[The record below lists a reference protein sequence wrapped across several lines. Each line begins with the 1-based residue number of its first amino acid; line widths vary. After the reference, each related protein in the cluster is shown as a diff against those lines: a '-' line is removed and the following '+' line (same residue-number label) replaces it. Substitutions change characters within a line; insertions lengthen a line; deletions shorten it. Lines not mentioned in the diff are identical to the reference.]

1 MKKNSFSE
9 IFYKNAGYL
18 AVSLISLAYIAGSF
32 IMISETGKTIYEIIA
47 GGIISMIVGILING
61 VFRSLGLR
69 RGEEDE
75 RTISTT
81 SLYAQTIDS
90 VVCHIDK
97 LQDFCDMEN
106 TRALSNIRKKILA
119 RVGIS
124 YNDCFD
130 ELGVVKSFDYEL
142 YSDEQI
148 ENAKPRKRRKY
159 LKINKARRR
168 AYDKAVNVKIKL
180 LSPAIL
186 TSDSVK
192 ENDPFN
198 FGKSKKEYSSQ
209 QNASDVISRVVMAVI
224 FGYFGVSLA
233 SEINIA
239 LLIWNTMQIVMY
251 IASGVVQM
259 YSTYS
264 WIVNDHRV
272 GVIKKIDCLQKFK
285 LYAEHMG
292 IDTKA

>member
-1 MKKNSFSE
+1 MKKTTFSE

-18 AVSLISLAYIAGSF
+18 AVLLISLAYIAGSF
-32 IMISETGKTIYEIIA
+32 LLISSTGKTVYEILA
-47 GGIISMIVGILING
+47 GGVISLIVGILING

-75 RTISTT
+75 RTLST
-81 SLYAQTIDS
+81 SNLYAQTIDS

-97 LQDFCDMEN
+97 LQDFCDLEN
-106 TRALSNIRKKILA
+106 IRALSTVRKKILA
-119 RVGIS
+119 RAGMKYS
-124 YNDCFD
+124 DCFD
-130 ELGVVKSFDYEL
+130 ESGVLKSFDYEL
-142 YSDEQI
+142 YSDEEI
-148 ENAKPRKRRKY
+148 ELASKRKRRKY
-159 LKINKARRR
+159 LKINRQRKR

-180 LSPAIL
+180 LSPAVL
-186 TSDSVK
+186 TSDDAK

-209 QNASDVISRVVMAVI
+209 QNVADVASRIIMAII

-233 SEINIA
+233 SEINVA
-239 LLIWNTMQIVMY
+239 LLIWNTIQIAMY

-259 YSTYS
+259 YATYT

-285 LYAEHMG
+285 IYAERE
-292 IDTKA
+292 TNN

>member
-1 MKKNSFSE
+1 MKKNTFAE

-18 AVSLISLAYIAGSF
+18 AVVLVSLAYIAGSF
-32 IMISETGKTIYEIIA
+32 LLISATGKTVYEILA

-75 RTISTT
+75 RTIST
-81 SLYAQTIDS
+81 SNLYEKTIDS
-90 VVCHIDK
+90 IVCHIDK

-106 TRALSNIRKKILA
+106 VRALSTIRKKILA
-119 RVGIS
+119 RAGMKYS
-124 YNDCFD
+124 ECFD
-130 ELGVVKSFDYEL
+130 ENGIVKSFDYEM
-142 YSDEQI
+142 YSDTEI
-148 ENAKPRKRRKY
+148 EMASRRKRRKY
-159 LKINKARRR
+159 LKINRIRKR

-180 LSPAIL
+180 LSPAVL
-186 TSDSVK
+186 TSDDAK
-192 ENDPFN
+192 ENDPFD

-209 QNASDVISRVVMAVI
+209 QSAADVISRIIMAII

-233 SEINIA
+233 SEINVA
-239 LLIWNTMQIVMY
+239 LLVWNTMQIAMY

-259 YSTYS
+259 YSTYT

-285 LYAEHMG
+285 LYAEKS
-292 IDTKA
+292 I

>member
-1 MKKNSFSE
+1 MKKNSFAE

-18 AVSLISLAYIAGSF
+18 AVLLISLAYIAGSF
-32 IMISETGKTIYEIIA
+32 IMISATGKTVYEIIA
-47 GGIISMIVGILING
+47 GGIISLIVGILING

-75 RTISTT
+75 KTVST
-81 SLYAQTIDS
+81 SNLYVETIDS

-124 YNDCFD
+124 YSDCFD
-130 ELGVVKSFDYEL
+130 EAGVVKSFDYEL
-142 YSDEQI
+142 YSDEEI
-148 ENAKPRKRRKY
+148 EKSSKRKRRKY
-159 LKINKARRR
+159 LKINKLRKQ
-168 AYDKAVNVKIKL
+168 AYEKAVNVKIKL

-209 QNASDVISRVVMAVI
+209 QNAADVISRVVMAII
-224 FGYFGVSLA
+224 FGYFGVTLA
-233 SEINIA
+233 SEINVA

-259 YSTYS
+259 YATYS

-285 LYAEHMG
+285 IYAEGGH
-292 IDTKA
+292 